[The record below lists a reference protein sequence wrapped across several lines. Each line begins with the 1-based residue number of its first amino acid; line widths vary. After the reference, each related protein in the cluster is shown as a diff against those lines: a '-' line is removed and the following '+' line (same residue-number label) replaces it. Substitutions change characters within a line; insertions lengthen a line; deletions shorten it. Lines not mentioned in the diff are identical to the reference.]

1 MSSPRARRGSPRGFV
16 PTAAMA
22 LLAAHLVAATASAPA
37 RALGASEYEIKAAFL
52 FNFAQFVEWPAN
64 AFQDADSPVAFCVLG
79 HDPFGAVLER
89 TLDGETIRNRR
100 VLIRRFRRVAE
111 LESCQ
116 LVFVSASERARLAD
130 LLPALSSRP
139 VLTVGEVEGFGS
151 AGGIINFYLEDQRVR
166 FEINQVA
173 ARRAGIEISSEL
185 LHLGKLVETDS
196 AREASR

>member
-1 MSSPRARRGSPRGFV
+1 
-16 PTAAMA
+16 MA

-37 RALGASEYEIKAAFL
+37 SALGASEYEIKAAFL